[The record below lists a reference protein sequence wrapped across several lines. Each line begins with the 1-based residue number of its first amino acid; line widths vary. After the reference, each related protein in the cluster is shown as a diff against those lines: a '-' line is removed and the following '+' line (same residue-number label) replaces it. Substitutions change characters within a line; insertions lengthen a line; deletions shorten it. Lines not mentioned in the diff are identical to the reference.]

1 MIAQQISVK
10 TGQSVSYACTCSNL
24 SVSIVV
30 TLIGGVVFLVFA
42 LTAFLRDTS

>member
-10 TGQSVSYACTCSNL
+10 TGQLVSCACSNL